1 MKPSQ
6 KAGGE
11 RKLVEKEGW
20 WRKEGWLRRA
30 SGYGVE
36 EVYLA
41 EANRS
46 FSLSLAKTSME
57 DI

>member
-1 MKPSQ
+1 MERESWWKE

-11 RKLVEKEGW
+11 RRLVE
-20 WRKEGWLRRA
+20 KEGWLRRA

-57 DI
+57 DT